1 MKPHGRQKSR
11 CAIRIVGSALL
22 LTSLSEF
29 AFSQVSKPFSPACEK
44 VHRDATRQYW
54 LTTVPREQADR
65 MTDIAS
71 SDDAVTVGA
80 GLVDEVLAGR
90 ITIQQLGAGSLAA
103 LDAVQLSAV
112 CVERDRLAAKQ
123 LRLILPEL
131 LMRLTQQYSKQRAS
145 TNETK

>member
-1 MKPHGRQKSR
+1 
-11 CAIRIVGSALL
+11 
-22 LTSLSEF
+22 
-29 AFSQVSKPFSPACEK
+29 
-44 VHRDATRQYW
+44 
-54 LTTVPREQADR
+54 